1 MKWKGIVFDFD
12 YTLGD
17 STEGIV
23 LSVNYAMTQLGYQ
36 NYSEESIRKTV
47 GLSLS
52 NTYQTLTGDENPEN
66 AGTFAI
72 CFKEKADE
80 VMAFHSQLYPG
91 VLEGLIEWK
100 KAGLNLGIVT
110 TKYHYRIDQILKLCH
125 GEGIFDRIVGGD
137 DVEREKP
144 DPEGLLSCIHAWGMK
159 KEEVLYVGDSL
170 VDANTA
176 KNAGVPFGAVTTGA
190 TEEEAF
196 RPFPHV
202 RIYDSVNH
210 LFYIEHSS

>member
-23 LSVNYAMTQLGYQ
+23 LSVNYAMTQLGHQ
-36 NYSEESIRKTV
+36 NYSEELIRKTV

-52 NTYQTLTGDENPEN
+52 DTYQTLTGDENPEK
-66 AGTFAI
+66 AGIFAT

-80 VMAFHSQLYPG
+80 VMAFHTQLYPG
-91 VLEGLIEWK
+91 VLEGLIECK
-100 KAGLNLGIVT
+100 KSGLNLGIVT

-137 DVEREKP
+137 DVEQEKP
-144 DPEGLLSCIHAWGMK
+144 DPEGLLSCINAWGMK
-159 KEEVLYVGDSL
+159 KRKYYMWEI
-170 VDANTA
+170 AWWMQ
-176 KNAGVPFGAVTTGA
+176 
-190 TEEEAF
+190 
-196 RPFPHV
+196 RPQRMPV
-202 RIYDSVNH
+202 
-210 LFYIEHSS
+210 YISAQ